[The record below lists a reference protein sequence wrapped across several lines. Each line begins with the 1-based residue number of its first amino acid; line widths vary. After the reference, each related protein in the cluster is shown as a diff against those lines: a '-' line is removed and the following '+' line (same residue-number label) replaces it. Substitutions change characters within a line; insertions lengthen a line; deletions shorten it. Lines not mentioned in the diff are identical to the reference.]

1 MFDQNANTMALK
13 TILFSMSAPF
23 LTLNH
28 FSFFYRWDA
37 KLGYHR
43 YPSLPTTMKK
53 LVSSGGYASEL
64 TLFLARKYPIVYQL
78 DSKKYISQRN
88 YDSLKI
94 DQDLEQIYQEVQQE
108 FEQREHQA
116 QKARYI
122 SLKDS
127 LG

>member
-1 MFDQNANTMALK
+1 MSQEVKQN
-13 TILFSMSAPF
+13 TI
-23 LTLNH
+23 

-43 YPSLPTTMKK
+43 YPSLPTTLKK

-116 QKARYI
+116 QKAR
-122 SLKDS
+122 
-127 LG
+127 

>member
-1 MFDQNANTMALK
+1 MKKFRHYKFCASPTRKQFCHKKLNK
-13 TILFSMSAPF
+13 IPF
-23 LTLNH
+23 

-43 YPSLPTTMKK
+43 YPSLPTTLKK

-94 DQDLEQIYQEVQQE
+94 DQDLEQIYQEVQ
-108 FEQREHQA
+108 A
-116 QKARYI
+116 Q
-122 SLKDS
+122 D
-127 LG
+127 